1 MDNKKILF
9 GNDARSSIIKG
20 VDIVANAVKVTLGY
34 GGRVVVI
41 SETGFPS
48 RTTKDGVT
56 VAQSIKLRDEVLD
69 AGAKFIKEVSQKTA
83 DEVGDGTTSVIVLM
97 QAICREGIEAIE
109 MGANPVLIKK
119 QIDAACEEVLVNL
132 EKMRVP
138 INDKLARDVAT
149 ISANND
155 EEIGGMIA
163 DLYAG
168 LGPHGIVTIEDSKT
182 GETFVDFTNGFH
194 FDSGYMSHHFVNN
207 FAENTCELINPY
219 ILIVEGKIPDV
230 NKIWAI
236 ASRAAEQKRPLVIIA
251 EDFDYSIPASL
262 IKNKAAFQSCVIKYN
277 FIGDTKQEL
286 MYDLC
291 AVTGA
296 TVAESRG
303 DKMEE
308 LPDTYLGSCEKI
320 VIGKD
325 ETLIVA
331 GSGGGDLLTA
341 RIADA
346 DVKIEKARNPFE
358 KTKQEKRKARL
369 SGRMGIVYVGG
380 STEVEISE
388 RRDRI
393 DDAVRAT
400 RAAIEEG
407 VVIGGGAALLSLS
420 CFNGEPKNKGEEIL
434 FEAMI
439 EPSMQ
444 ILKNAGVELDYEK
457 FVLDKMGKN
466 KYRYKFFGN
475 RKVSGHEWY
484 NIKSGKLEDF
494 FEAGIVDPYKV
505 VKSCLQNAV
514 SAAGQV
520 LISEALIVSDN
531 N

>member
-1 MDNKKILF
+1 MDNKRILF

-119 QIDAACEEVLVNL
+119 QIDAACDEVLVNL

-407 VVIGGGAALLSLS
+407 VVIGGGAALLNISKKILPFNEGEKILRS
-420 CFNGEPKNKGEEIL
+420 CIAEP
-434 FEAMI
+434 AA
-439 EPSMQ
+439 Q
-444 ILKNAGVELDYEK
+444 IIRNAGGDYSIVEDDVKENFGYNAK
-457 FVLDKMGKN
+457 TGK
-466 KYRYKFFGN
+466 
-475 RKVSGHEWY
+475 VCD
-484 NIKSGKLEDF
+484 L